1 LLFYLKNATLQISLS
16 VKMSQS
22 PYILP
27 PKTILQ
33 AYRSLPEGTLA
44 QLIQNQIIMSPAPL
58 DRHQRYID
66 EIYPELSLFI
76 KKRKLGITRVAP
88 YDVYLDRQNAFQPDI
103 VFISD
108 EQKHLIDKDGFYGAP
123 ALVIEIL
130 SPSTAKYDLEEKK
143 DVYERYGVKEYW
155 IVDPADGSVVGYAH
169 NGTSFELLMKGTGK
183 IESKL
188 LDWSVEF

>member
-1 LLFYLKNATLQISLS
+1 
-16 VKMSQS
+16 MSQS

-58 DRHQRYID
+58 DRHQAVSI
-66 EIYPELSLFI
+66 ELSAELFYHV
-76 KKRKLGITRVAP
+76 KKKKLGTVRSAP

-103 VFISD
+103 VFIST

-155 IVDPADGSVVGYAH
+155 IDDPADGSVVGYAH
-169 NGTSFELLMKGTGK
+169 NGISFELLMKSTGK